1 VQFNGSK
8 GRIEYKVVETSYVN
22 AAGDKADEGAQ
33 IGKSIVVLPMF
44 GEPYAVTAEEG
55 IGGHGG
61 GDSVMLNDIFG
72 NPQPDRFKR
81 AAGVEQGAMSILTGI
96 AANKSI
102 AGGMPVRVADLIRL

>member
-1 VQFNGSK
+1 
-8 GRIEYKVVETSYVN
+8 VETSYVN

-33 IGKSIVVLPMF
+33 IGKSIIVLPMF
-44 GEPYAVTAEEG
+44 GEPYAVTADEG

-61 GDSVMLNDIFG
+61 GDAVMLNDIFG

-102 AGGMPVRVADLIRL
+102 AGGMPVKVADLIRL